1 MKFCHTCDWFVDE
14 TDGATEQE
22 RSRLALEHFVET
34 GHSIDSSGSVGRPT
48 PPSICEELLIRDLLG
63 VDADLDMSTSTAGT
77 RPGTETETGSGA

>member
-14 TDGATEQE
+14 TDGATEQD

-34 GHSIDSSGSVGRPT
+34 GHSIDSSESVGRPM

-63 VDADLDMSTSTAGT
+63 ADTDLDMSTSMA
-77 RPGTETETGSGA
+77 GTETETGSGA